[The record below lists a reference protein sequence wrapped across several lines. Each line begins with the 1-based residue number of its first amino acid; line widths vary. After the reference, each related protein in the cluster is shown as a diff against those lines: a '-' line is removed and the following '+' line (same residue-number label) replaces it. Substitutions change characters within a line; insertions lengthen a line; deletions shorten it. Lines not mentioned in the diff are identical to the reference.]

1 MPNKLCRTAQ
11 GQAKI
16 EYVPLIGLVAL
27 VTIGALIAMGPGVSD
42 IFKTVKDE
50 LANPTPMSTA
60 TAVLTPTSVS
70 PTEAAPTPTPEPE
83 ERLSHSDFEDGDELD
98 WYEAEGKK
106 WGVDNGEYCA
116 DSGGK
121 HSSFT
126 GDETWT
132 DYVID
137 LQARLDKGNGFGVYF
152 RATDPDAVNGYCF
165 QYDPG
170 YGKGAFLFRQVVNGR
185 EQSPSVVEWA
195 PTDYDWYGPQRQI
208 RVQVVGNTY
217 TAFVDGVQVAQLVDD
232 SYTRGAVGLHS
243 WDGSDVC
250 FDDVT
255 VTRIR

>member
-1 MPNKLCRTAQ
+1 MLDRLCQAAP

-16 EYVPLIGLVAL
+16 EYVLLVGLVAL
-27 VTIGALIAMGPGVSD
+27 VAIGSLIMMGPGVSN

-50 LANPTPMSTA
+50 LVNPTPKFTSTP
-60 TAVLTPTSVS
+60 VLTPTSGS
-70 PTEAAPTPTPEPE
+70 LTESAPTPTPESE

-106 WGVDNGEYCA
+106 WDINDGEYCA
-116 DSGGK
+116 DSGGE
-121 HSSFT
+121 HRSFT

-137 LQARLDKGNGFGVYF
+137 LQARLGKGDGFGVYF
-152 RATDPDAVNGYCF
+152 RATEPDAVNGYCF

-185 EQSPSVVEWA
+185 ERSPSIVEWA
-195 PTDYDWYGPQRQI
+195 PTDYDWHGPARHI

-232 SYTRGAVGLHS
+232 SYTRGAVGLRA
-243 WDGSDVC
+243 WDDSDVC
-250 FDDVT
+250 FDDVA